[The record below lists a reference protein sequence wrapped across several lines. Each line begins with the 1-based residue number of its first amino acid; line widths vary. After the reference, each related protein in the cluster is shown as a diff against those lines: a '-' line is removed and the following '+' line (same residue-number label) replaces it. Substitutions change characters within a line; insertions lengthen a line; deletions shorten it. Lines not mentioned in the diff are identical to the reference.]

1 MVWNGRPVRLANL
14 KLSFDWMEGW
24 DKTFQIEW
32 DPAGLSR
39 ARLKNPENILTLI
52 AQASGIAERT
62 RLCDEQA
69 EPNSGNGGQRMN
81 GQASRRIGSPRDSGL
96 FAR

>member
-39 ARLKNPENILTLI
+39 AVEKPGKHFNADHTGQVESPK
-52 AQASGIAERT
+52 ERVFVMNK
-62 RLCDEQA
+62 
-69 EPNSGNGGQRMN
+69 PNRIQGTAVNG
-81 GQASRRIGSPRDSGL
+81 
-96 FAR
+96 